1 MNTLVENEEQPLLD
15 GKPKPKKTV
24 TRKAVRKAFK
34 LTAHLANL
42 LPTGSVLTF
51 QTLVPVF
58 THAGTCRTQVSQV
71 LTSILLSLCGISC
84 FVLCFT
90 DSFRDKNGKVRYGI
104 ATFSG
109 LWVIDGSTRVLLLP
123 EEARAYKV
131 RFIDVFHGLLS
142 LAVFGTIA
150 VFDKNVVNCFCPKPS
165 ENMEDLLSTLPI
177 GVGVLCSLLFGV
189 FPTTRH
195 GIGFPLSEK

>member
-1 MNTLVENEEQPLLD
+1 MNTLVVNEPQPLLE
-15 GKPKPKKTV
+15 GKPKKTV

-34 LTAHLANL
+34 LTSHLANL

-71 LTSILLSLCGISC
+71 LTSILLFVCGIWC

-109 LWVIDGSTRVLLLP
+109 LWVIDGSTRVLP
-123 EEARAYKV
+123 EEASAYKV

-142 LAVFGTIA
+142 LAVFAIIA
-150 VFDKNVVNCFCPKPS
+150 VFDKNVVNCYCPKPS
-165 ENMEDLLSTLPI
+165 ETMNDLLSVLPI